1 MTKPYLC
8 ECGSLVN
15 VAEIAHGALFS
26 CPFCGSESRLVPSD
40 PALLAHFTDSDG
52 VYPMLL
58 ERKISEEPAMGE
70 AVPVAP
76 HPDGEKRSKD
86 QTATRTVKTRTPS
99 VPSRAVPR
107 GITLQSGETLG
118 PFRIDGLLGQGGMA
132 TVYRA
137 FDTSLQRTVALKVL
151 ADVNIQ
157 GEEIVHRFRREARA
171 AGALTHPNI
180 THIYSIG
187 EDRGYHYFAM
197 ELVMGSTLSSIL
209 DEAVSIS
216 EEDAI
221 DYLVQVAR
229 GLRAAQKKK
238 KIIHRDIKPSNLI
251 LSEDGLLKI
260 TDFGL
265 AKVITSP
272 VEITATGVIVGTPLY
287 ISPEQGKGEPL
298 DHRSDIYSL
307 GCTFYHLL
315 AGSPPFSGDSAMNI
329 IVYHITEEPEPIRN
343 RCPEISSRMAAVI
356 HKMMMKAPMDR
367 FQDYDELIEAIS
379 SVSSSAKSSSTR
391 LRRSHG
397 RIVLI
402 SEKSEERI
410 PADSMSLKQLSV
422 ADVNLELGRHEK
434 ALSLYEKVLVDNP
447 QLEIDL
453 SFRMLKIY
461 QQRHDLPQVRR
472 LYRRL
477 LELTEDPKERF
488 FCRWKLLQ
496 EQFTKSHEAIADST
510 QLLEEILS
518 HELPSGVPERR
529 LRQRLEEL
537 AQMEKE
543 LSSPSGGDI
552 ILIRKTGDLQIELD

>member
-461 QQRHDLPQVRR
+461 QQRHDLAQVRR